1 MRTNKYER
9 GKKERVYIKNPV
21 LIDHIECMIN
31 TDENIYFD
39 IVIFEKLKNI
49 IDNYKLDNKI
59 NYNDFQELIK
69 YYTFNTNDNKY
80 EYGKLYN
87 LYKNKDPLNK
97 KLIKELY
104 DEIYNK
110 DKRGIVHKLTS
121 LLFNSY

>member
-9 GKKERVYIKNPV
+9 
-21 LIDHIECMIN
+21 
-31 TDENIYFD
+31 
-39 IVIFEKLKNI
+39 
-49 IDNYKLDNKI
+49 
-59 NYNDFQELIK
+59 
-69 YYTFNTNDNKY
+69 
-80 EYGKLYN
+80 GKLYN